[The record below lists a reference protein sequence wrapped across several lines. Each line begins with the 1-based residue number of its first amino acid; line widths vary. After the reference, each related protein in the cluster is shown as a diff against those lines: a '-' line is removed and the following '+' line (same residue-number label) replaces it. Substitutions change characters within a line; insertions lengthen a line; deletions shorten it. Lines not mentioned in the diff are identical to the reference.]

1 MDKVDNTAGTR
12 LHDADQKLVDEFTS
26 SGINRSE
33 RKPFRP
39 WWMMMWLGV
48 VIVAL
53 GLAAR
58 VIGLLYAPY

>member
-39 WWMMMWLGV
+39 WSMMMWLGV

>member
-39 WWMMMWLGV
+39 WSMMMWLGV

-58 VIGLLYAPY
+58 VIGLLYAPH